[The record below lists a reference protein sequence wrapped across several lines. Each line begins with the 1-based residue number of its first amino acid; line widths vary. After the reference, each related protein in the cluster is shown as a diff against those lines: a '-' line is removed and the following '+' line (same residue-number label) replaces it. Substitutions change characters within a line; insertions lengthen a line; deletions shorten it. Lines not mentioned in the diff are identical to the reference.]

1 MTDKCGIQTFYHLI
15 LSYKRNLVAEKDTVL
30 KNSDNKVAYELNY
43 GNNLDKAIADDSD
56 RALIK
61 RILELLED
69 GKAEEIVLIDAQHRS
84 SLADYLLICEGRSQ
98 LHCRG
103 IAENVEHNLKR
114 EGEASLGIE
123 GEREGNWVLLDYG
136 NIILHVFHPEIRKY
150 YRLKE
155 LYEQRPGQNSTKMSM
170 TSELFKVEK
179 CQTKKNRN
187 GWRNWRPPP

>member
-1 MTDKCGIQTFYHLI
+1 MTDKCGIRTFYHLI
-15 LSYKRNLVAEKDTVL
+15 LSYKINLVAKKDAVL

-43 GNNLDKAIADDSD
+43 ENNLDKAIADDSD

-69 GKAEEIVLIDAQHRS
+69 AKAEEIVLIDAQHRS

-150 YRLKE
+150 YKLEE
-155 LYEQRPGQNSTKMSM
+155 LYEQGPGKTAP
-170 TSELFKVEK
+170 K
-179 CQTKKNRN
+179 C
-187 GWRNWRPPP
+187 P

>member
-1 MTDKCGIQTFYHLI
+1 MVT
-15 LSYKRNLVAEKDTVL
+15 EKDTVL
-30 KNSDNKVAYELNY
+30 KNSDNKVTYELIY
-43 GNNLDKAIADDSD
+43 ENNLVKAIADDSD

-61 RILELLED
+61 RILKLLED
-69 GKAEEIVLIDAQHRS
+69 AKAEEIVLIDAQHRS

-123 GEREGNWVLLDYG
+123 GENEGNWVLLDYG

-150 YRLKE
+150 YRLEE
-155 LYEQRPGQNSTKMSM
+155 LYEQGRGQNSPKMSIA
-170 TSELFKVEK
+170 SE
-179 CQTKKNRN
+179 
-187 GWRNWRPPP
+187 

>member
-1 MTDKCGIQTFYHLI
+1 MTYKCGIRAFYLLI

-69 GKAEEIVLIDAQHRS
+69 AKAEEIVLIDAQHRS

-150 YRLKE
+150 YRLEE
-155 LYEQRPGQNSTKMSM
+155 LYEQGPGKTAP
-170 TSELFKVEK
+170 K
-179 CQTKKNRN
+179 C
-187 GWRNWRPPP
+187 P

>member
-1 MTDKCGIQTFYHLI
+1 MTDKCGIRTFYHLI

-69 GKAEEIVLIDAQHRS
+69 AKAEEIVLIDAQHRS

-114 EGEASLGIE
+114 VGEASLGIE

-150 YRLKE
+150 YRLEE
-155 LYEQRPGQNSTKMSM
+155 LYEQVPGQNCTKISM
-170 TSELFKVEK
+170 TSE
-179 CQTKKNRN
+179 
-187 GWRNWRPPP
+187 